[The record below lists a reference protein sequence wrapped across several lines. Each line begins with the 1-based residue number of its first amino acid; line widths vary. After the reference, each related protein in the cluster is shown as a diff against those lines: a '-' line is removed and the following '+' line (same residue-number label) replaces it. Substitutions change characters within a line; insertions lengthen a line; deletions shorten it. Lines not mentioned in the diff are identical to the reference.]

1 MLTPPQPNSPQNPS
15 PPDGSDLP
23 HDLEVTFATSS
34 VTGRHGFP
42 LVAKFTPGDAGEE
55 LGRSQVGCTPIPT
68 WAPYGKSLQKAL
80 YNRYF
85 MGYNPQESLENTRN
99 AMATLLGVHPH
110 FPLIQPAS
118 AKKNAMEEEDTD
130 MDPEISSGFV

>member
-1 MLTPPQPNSPQNPS
+1 
-15 PPDGSDLP
+15 
-23 HDLEVTFATSS
+23 
-34 VTGRHGFP
+34 
-42 LVAKFTPGDAGEE
+42 
-55 LGRSQVGCTPIPT
+55 
-68 WAPYGKSLQKAL
+68 
-80 YNRYF
+80 

-130 MDPEISSGFV
+130 MDPEISSGFVWP